1 MSENLQV
8 IVVGGGASGLTAAVV
23 AAQNGATVTVL
34 EQNENPGRKICVTG
48 NGRCNLTNKNMQPE
62 IFRGEHPEI
71 VQSVLKQFSMED
83 TLEFFGQ
90 IGVAFVDRNGWVYPR
105 SNQAKCIPELMVQKA
120 HSLKVKIKTREKVKD
135 IYKENGRWKV
145 RTEGWIYE
153 CDRVILA
160 NGSSASQV
168 PGSDGSG
175 YAIAENLGHRII
187 RPLPALTGLRC
198 RGNAFSAWAGVR
210 TEGEVTLLL
219 DGKPF

>member
-1 MSENLQV
+1 MNENPQV
-8 IVVGGGASGLTAAVV
+8 IVVGGGASGLTAAIV

-48 NGRCNLTNKNMQPE
+48 NGRCNLTNKDMRPE

-71 VQSVLKQFSMED
+71 VQNVLKQFSMED

-90 IGVAFVDRNGWVYPR
+90 MGVAFTDRNGWIYPR
-105 SNQAKCIPELMVQKA
+105 SNQAKCIPELMLLKA
-120 HSLKVKIKTREKVKD
+120 RSLKVKIKTREKVKD
-135 IYKENGRWKV
+135 VYQQNGRWKV
-145 RTEGWIYE
+145 QTEGWTYE
-153 CDRVILA
+153 GDRVILA

-175 YAIAENLGHRII
+175 YAIAEKLGHRII
-187 RPLPALTGLRC
+187 KPLPALTGLRC

-219 DGKPF
+219 DGKPL

>member
-1 MSENLQV
+1 MSENPQV

-187 RPLPALTGLRC
+187 RPLPALT
-198 RGNAFSAWAGVR
+198 
-210 TEGEVTLLL
+210 
-219 DGKPF
+219 